1 MKITKSVLANETFP
15 DGIKASMEFSGLYED
30 IKDPRERLEK
40 LVSKYG
46 AQAIVEIF
54 EDAAVI
60 RLRAAMV
67 RCLVVQENG
76 ATVPSGISDDELT
89 EKFADYK
96 FTVGRTKINV
106 LDRTTSMLDKLTN
119 EQIIELQERLN
130 SRLGV

>member
-15 DGIKASMEFSGLYED
+15 EGIKASMEFSGLYED
-30 IKDPRERLEK
+30 IKDPGERLEE

-54 EDAAVI
+54 EDAAII
-60 RLRAAMV
+60 RLRAAMT
-67 RCLVVQENG
+67 RCLVTQENEV
-76 ATVPSGISDDELT
+76 TVPSGISDDELT

-130 SRLGV
+130 SRLGM

>member
-15 DGIKASMEFSGLYED
+15 DGIKASMEYSGLYED
-30 IKDPRERLEK
+30 TKNLGERLEK
-40 LVSKYG
+40 LVNKHG
-46 AQAIVEIF
+46 LQAVVEVF
-54 EDAAVI
+54 EDAAII
-60 RLRAAMV
+60 RLRAAMT
-67 RCLVVQENG
+67 RCLVTRENG
-76 ATVPSGISDDELT
+76 VTVPSGISDDELT

-106 LDRTTSMLDKLTN
+106 LDRTTSMLDKLTD

>member
-15 DGIKASMEFSGLYED
+15 EGIKASMEFSGLYED
-30 IKDPRERLEK
+30 IKDPGERLEE

-54 EDAAVI
+54 EDAAII
-60 RLRAAMV
+60 RLRAAMT
-67 RCLVVQENG
+67 RCLV
-76 ATVPSGISDDELT
+76 AHPSGISSNELT

-106 LDRTTSMLDKLTN
+106 LDKTTSMLDKLTD